1 VGSFQSRASS
11 ERRLDPSAPL
21 RRRILLGTTA
31 VAALMAA
38 GFAVVHF
45 MRDRPELG
53 YFSLS
58 ALLACG
64 VLVGVLHFTRG
75 HRPAVLVATL
85 YAAGVT
91 LFLLAWGRA
100 PAGDFVW
107 TLLVPPMIAYAGGRR
122 LACWLLPS
130 YLLSAAVIVLWPGFS
145 RHALWNELELTLR
158 YLGLLVLLS
167 AVSYLYELTRNR
179 AQQELEAQVREREAA
194 ERRLEQANARLIEA
208 AEQAANLAA
217 QAQAANLAKT
227 RFLSHMSHDIRTP
240 LTGIVGMAS
249 VLELTEL
256 TPHQR
261 TCVHTI
267 QVSGETLTSLIGDIL
282 DLARIDAGRVQLR
295 PVAVELA
302 TLMDEVWR
310 VLAPQADDKGLRFEA
325 ELDPALPQRLVVDRT
340 RLERVLLNLAGNA
353 IKFTNR
359 GRVDLRL
366 RGHPD
371 DPRWWRVEVQDT
383 GIGIAPGQ
391 HRRIF
396 DSFTQVD
403 LSSTRRQGGT
413 GLGLA
418 IVSRLVALMGG
429 ELGLDSDEGVG
440 STFWV
445 DLPIVEP
452 GELDEAPPTED
463 ELPSLDPRRLLVV
476 DDNEIVRQ
484 VLCALLRHDG
494 HSVEEAS
501 DGAQALERLALREF
515 DAVLMDVQMPRLDG
529 MEATRRL
536 RRGEGGVLDPSVPVV
551 GVTALADTDTRQA
564 CEHAGMDAV
573 LTKPVHPRT
582 LVATLARVLQ
592 DPRG

>member
-53 YFSLS
+53 YFS
-58 ALLACG
+58 
-64 VLVGVLHFTRG
+64 LHFTRG

-256 TPHQR
+256 
-261 TCVHTI
+261 
-267 QVSGETLTSLIGDIL
+267 
-282 DLARIDAGRVQLR
+282 
-295 PVAVELA
+295 
-302 TLMDEVWR
+302 
-310 VLAPQADDKGLRFEA
+310 
-325 ELDPALPQRLVVDRT
+325 DPSLPQRLVVDRT

-494 HSVEEAS
+494 HGVEEAS